1 MFIKHTVHIP
11 HPIGNC
17 VAAVARGPRTWLPD
31 FRDDRSSRVGVKV
44 GVLPLRKRVAVG
56 LGSLI
61 KDGSWAELPIS
72 WKVTAAGLFFPIF
85 NGKMQLAPV
94 DPTVTRL
101 TVSGMYKPPLGR
113 IGLELDDA
121 FMHKVAEG
129 TLKDL
134 VEAISRR
141 LEKANV
147 LA

>member
-17 VAAVARGPRTWLPD
+17 VAAEARGPRTWFPD

-44 GVLPLRKRVAVG
+44 GVLPLRKRFAVA

-85 NGKMQLAPV
+85 QRQDAAGAG
-94 DPTVTRL
+94 RL
-101 TVSGMYKPPLGR
+101 DGYQADGQRHV
-113 IGLELDDA
+113 
-121 FMHKVAEG
+121 
-129 TLKDL
+129 
-134 VEAISRR
+134 
-141 LEKANV
+141 
-147 LA
+147 